1 MYRDFSPFNWVNTA
15 QLDEPI
21 KKLKNQ
27 QLINNPSIQDF
38 KKVWGKEWN

>member
-1 MYRDFSPFNWVNTA
+1 VNTA

-27 QLINNPSIQDF
+27 QLIYNPVIQDL
-38 KKVWGKEWN
+38 KKSMRQRMKL